1 MDLSAI
7 LAFWGLH
14 DQPQAGRAEHQ
25 CRARNSSHHPLMC
38 CCLPTRAQAGRA
50 FLALKL
56 SDHQQWWWWWWSWW
70 ACGGHFQSSLVRLE
84 PRDVGQV
91 DRQHN
96 SAPRH
101 SYTHAHTCRSLLSLF
116 VCFKTSLSAIFCFLW
131 RMPRKCPYQSFFFFK
146 CPCLSSTTVQ
156 QPNNDHGVLEAII
169 KIIVSV
175 TIISPTSHLP
185 SLLPNEKDNFRFTGP
200 QHYWL

>member
-1 MDLSAI
+1 MDLPAI

-25 CRARNSSHHPLMC
+25 CRARNSSHSPLMC
-38 CCLPTRAQAGRA
+38 CCLPTRAQAGGA

-56 SDHQQWWWWWWSWW
+56 SDHQQWWWRWWWSWW

-101 SYTHAHTCRSLLSLF
+101 SYTHAHTCRSLLLLF
-116 VCFKTSLSAIFCFLW
+116 VCFKTSLSANILLSL
-131 RMPRKCPYQSFFFFK
+131 KYAK
-146 CPCLSSTTVQ
+146 NGCPCQGVFFLQMSLFILYHLSTTQWSVSSWSDYQ
-156 QPNNDHGVLEAII
+156 NNHFGHANGP
-169 KIIVSV
+169 IVAF
-175 TIISPTSHLP
+175 TIAFA
-185 SLLPNEKDNFRFTGP
+185 EQKR
-200 QHYWL
+200 

>member
-1 MDLSAI
+1 MDLPAI

-56 SDHQQWWWWWWSWW
+56 SDHHQWWWWWRWWSWW

-116 VCFKTSLSAIFCFLW
+116 VCFKTSLSANILLSL
-131 RMPRKCPYQSFFFFK
+131 RDAKTRCPYQSFF
-146 CPCLSSTTVQ
+146 SSNV
-156 QPNNDHGVLEAII
+156 PVYPPPPFNNPIMIMGFL
-169 KIIVSV
+169 KRS
-175 TIISPTSHLP
+175 S
-185 SLLPNEKDNFRFTGP
+185 K
-200 QHYWL
+200 